1 MPPTQPIHR
10 SFRRPL
16 TQRLASALAF
26 ALVLTVQPA
35 PAQLPTLGD
44 GSDMSLAAERKL
56 GDRIAREIYR
66 DPDFVDDPLLGEHV
80 QAIWAPLQAAARVRG
95 ELTPEMEERFAW
107 GLMLIRD
114 RSVNAFA
121 LPGGYLGVHLGL
133 IGMVATRDE
142 LASVLAHELSHVTQR
157 HISRLTSQQDRQTP
171 LVIAAMVLGALAAS
185 KSPNAAN
192 AMMAGG
198 QALAV
203 QSQLNFSRDM
213 EREADRV
220 GYNVMMQAGFAP
232 QAFVTMFEKLQL
244 SSRLNDNGAYPYLRS
259 HPLTSQRIADMQ
271 LRLGSDDAK
280 PVVPT
285 LPPIDGAAVPVL
297 GPAGNAADLDITHG
311 MMAARARIL
320 ADPGVDGLRSWLQEA
335 ALSTPSML
343 KHQQAKQ
350 VSVRYGAVLASMKMR
365 DLPAAQRW
373 LDELTALTR
382 FDKEAGRLSRLLGI
396 ELALQQGDVAR
407 AASLLDRTA
416 HNRPELLL
424 QAQTALQWQQQVA
437 GSAVSARVSGEAQAW
452 LADTLPKLQAWV
464 HAHPRDAGAWQ
475 ALARVAQAQHLSLLA
490 IRAEAEVQAAN
501 LDLPAAIDRFKAAQD
516 HARKGALGARAGDH
530 IEASIIDSRLRDVE
544 AQLKELV
551 RTQASQR

>member
-1 MPPTQPIHR
+1 LTAQP
-10 SFRRPL
+10 
-16 TQRLASALAF
+16 
-26 ALVLTVQPA
+26 V

-44 GSDMSLAAERKL
+44 GGDMSLAVERKL

-66 DPDFVDDPLLGEHV
+66 DPDFVDDPLLGDYV
-80 QAIWAPLQAAARVRG
+80 QAIWGPLQAAARARG

-121 LPGGYLGVHLGL
+121 LPGGYMGVHLGL
-133 IGMVATRDE
+133 IGLVASRDE

-157 HISRLTSQQDRQTP
+157 HISRLTTQQDRQTP

-198 QALAV
+198 QALAM

-220 GYNVMMQAGFAP
+220 GYNVMTQAGFTP

-271 LRLGSDDAK
+271 LRLGSDDTRS
-280 PVVPT
+280 VH
-285 LPPIDGAAVPVL
+285 LPHAGHTSPGSTSGHA
-297 GPAGNAADLDITHG
+297 GPSTDLDITHG

-320 ADPGVDGLRSWLQEA
+320 ADPGVDGLRTWLQEA
-335 ALSTPSML
+335 ELNTVSML
-343 KHQQAKQ
+343 NNQQAKQ
-350 VSVRYGAVLASMKMR
+350 VAVRYGAVLASLKLR

-373 LDELTALTR
+373 LGELTPLTR
-382 FDKEAGRLSRLLGI
+382 FDKEAKRLTRLLGI
-396 ELALQQGDVAR
+396 EVALQQGDAAR
-407 AASLLDRTA
+407 AASMLDRSA
-416 HNRPELLL
+416 PDRPELLL
-424 QAQTALQWQQQVA
+424 QAQTALQWRQQTLGTNA
-437 GSAVSARVSGEAQAW
+437 SARVSGEAQAW
-452 LADTLPKLQAWV
+452 LADTLQKLQSWV
-464 HAHPRDAGAWQ
+464 HGHPNDAGAWQ
-475 ALARVAQAQHLSLLA
+475 ALARVAQAQNQGLLA
-490 IRAEAEVQAAN
+490 IRAEAEVQAAQ
-501 LDLPAAIDRFKAAQD
+501 LDLPAAVDRFKAAQD
-516 HARKGALGARAGDH
+516 HARKVGLGTQAGDH
-530 IEASIIDSRLRDVE
+530 IEASIIDTRLREVE

-551 RTQASQR
+551 KTQAQQR